1 MKKAPRHGGSPVW
14 RKPRRVV
21 RLLAV
26 LAVMAIVSVGLETSP
41 VSAAPQNKVLILTES
56 VRNGASSVE
65 ATHLAS
71 LGFADEAAILAKI
84 PRGEGQRIFRAI
96 EPDELADL
104 ADLGAF
110 RTVAG
115 LEGKYFWPTQAQAGE
130 FAEMMTKRGM
140 GGAVLHRLWV
150 HPGTSSASDRG
161 RSDGWTGFGVLHPGG
176 VPAAHR
182 QHPDPRWVAGCE
194 GIGYSSVDVLSTPP
208 RAV

>member
-140 GGAVLHRLWV
+140 GGPYCIASGCIPARVLRQIEAVLMDGL
-150 HPGTSSASDRG
+150 GSAYFIPEEYLPLIDNI
-161 RSDGWTGFGVLHPGG
+161 LIHGG
-176 VPAAHR
+176 
-182 QHPDPRWVAGCE
+182 
-194 GIGYSSVDVLSTPP
+194 
-208 RAV
+208 